1 MTKRELF
8 VKAHEMTREIV
19 KETGVNYRV
28 QFGICLSFLYQ
39 NKEEKK
45 VTIDDELEKING
57 GSPKQIKWAK
67 DLMRTFITNIRKS
80 SIDKEIVERII
91 AAKLSLPAIG
101 LVDSSSRE
109 ILLDEDI
116 ENNRFIKHAVKV
128 LKERMSR

>member
-19 KETGVNYRV
+19 KETGVNYRT
-28 QFGICLSFLYQ
+28 QFGICLSFLYK

-45 VTIDDELEKING
+45 VTIDDELEKIIG

-91 AAKLSLPAIG
+91 AAKLNLPART
-101 LVDSSSRE
+101 LVSTSSRE
-109 ILLDEDI
+109 ELLDEDI
-116 ENNRFIKHAVKV
+116 ENNRYIKHAVKV

>member
-8 VKAHEMTREIV
+8 VKAHKLTKEIV

-28 QFGICLSFLYQ
+28 QFGICLSFLYK
-39 NKEEKK
+39 NNGEKK
-45 VTIDDELEKING
+45 ATIDDELEKITG

-91 AAKLSLPAIG
+91 AAKLSLPARG